1 MIAVGS
7 TPASSKTALLYRR
20 PNASAVTGIPTCL
33 PLMFAWSRVP
43 SAASAARSVPVQ
55 SITRS
60 AMSGSSCR
68 TVITTGA
75 LPASYRGVATE
86 KNGSPCGYSMMEIFT
101 QSVFVALYSSTAATN
116 CSWISILIVFSQVT
130 SVTASQ
136 LAAPSVSEAAQPL
149 RTSAE
154 ASATPVKPRA
164 RRRITDIVSCPFDLS
179 VANATSR
186 QVLWRK
192 KRISFT

>member
-1 MIAVGS
+1 
-7 TPASSKTALLYRR
+7 
-20 PNASAVTGIPTCL
+20 
-33 PLMFAWSRVP
+33 
-43 SAASAARSVPVQ
+43 
-55 SITRS
+55 
-60 AMSGSSCR
+60 
-68 TVITTGA
+68 
-75 LPASYRGVATE
+75 
-86 KNGSPCGYSMMEIFT
+86 MMEIFT

-136 LAAPSVSEAAQPL
+136 LADPLSDSEAAQPL

-164 RRRITDIVSCPFDLS
+164 RRRITDIVSFPFDLS

-186 QVLWRK
+186 QVLWRN
-192 KRISFT
+192 KRISFHLPKQIL